1 MSSTDFG
8 ISARRRALNIIW
20 TAAGEYGFEPAFMAF
35 SQNGQ
40 PDIYMDSIIGYV
52 RKWYDQEIMQEL
64 FDTIGSSLMRETFD
78 GILWIGLENCAFERE
93 VQERPVL
100 AEMRLACAEAFFE
113 QQFTRS
119 RQQWMAQNSLVYAL
133 QSARWNTVLGKAPG
147 LVNPWERKLFEELS
161 YSGEWDARQ
170 IAEHTFQILH
180 RYFHFNRGRADR
192 AFLLR
197 LRNRLAFFTSRVLPS
212 RVMRTEDLTFARDGA
227 GNGIITAR
235 KSKNS
240 GPLSAAEEENNR
252 IYIENCFGPPLYARE
267 EGTQI
272 EALLCTGNHMGCHIY
287 FTEGRQP
294 AAESTD
300 MHAPDASSSDA
311 LIRKTILSAQ
321 AQAERNRT
329 HFKEKRHFY
338 ENCITRLAQQIRN
351 ALLVYP
357 QPAKLT
363 SRVGQIAPEQIWR
376 AVRLND
382 DRVFTDKFEEE
393 HSEFSVDLLLDA
405 SASRLQSQE
414 MIAAQAYVIARS
426 LRLCKV
432 PVQVCSFLSL
442 RGYTV
447 MRRFCGYGDS
457 DKDERIFDYFA
468 AGWNRDGLAVKGA
481 GHMMQSSP
489 AGNRLLILL
498 TDASPNDDRRLPP
511 DRESG
516 HHLSRDY
523 SGNAGVEDTAADV
536 RALRRSGI
544 QVMAILNGEDGS
556 TEAARKIYGDDF
568 VRIENIR
575 HLSDAVGTLL
585 MRKIEKLTFS

>member
-1 MSSTDFG
+1 MSSTDYG

-20 TAAGEYGFEPAFMAF
+20 TAAGEYGFKPAFMAF
-35 SQNGQ
+35 SQDGN
-40 PDIYMDSIIGYV
+40 PDLYMNSIIGYV
-52 RKWYDQEIMQEL
+52 RKWYDRQIMQEL
-64 FDTIGSSLMRETFD
+64 FDTIGVSLMRETFD

-93 VQERPVL
+93 VRERPVL
-100 AEMRLACAEAFFE
+100 TEMRLACAEAFFE

-133 QSARWNTVLGKAPG
+133 QSARWNTVLGRGPG
-147 LVNPWERKLFEELS
+147 LVNPWERKLFEELT

-180 RYFHFNRGRADR
+180 RYFHFSRERAGRT
-192 AFLLR
+192 FLLR
-197 LRNRLAFFTSRVLPS
+197 LKNGLASFTSRVLPS
-212 RVMRTEDLTFARDGA
+212 RVMRTEDLIFAQDES
-227 GNGIITAR
+227 GNGVITAR
-235 KSKNS
+235 KSKNT
-240 GPLSAAEEENNR
+240 GPLTAAEEENNR
-252 IYIENCFGPPLYARE
+252 IYIESCFGLPLYTRE
-267 EGTQI
+267 KSTQI
-272 EALLCTGNHMGCHIY
+272 EELLCTGGHKDCHIY
-287 FTEGRQP
+287 FTEGRQS
-294 AAESTD
+294 AAENAD
-300 MHAPDASSSDA
+300 IHAADASSSDA

-321 AQAERNRT
+321 AQAERNRI

-363 SRVGQIAPEQIWR
+363 SRAGQIAPEQIWR
-376 AVRLND
+376 AVWLND
-382 DRVFTDKFEEE
+382 ERIFMDRFEEE
-393 HSEFSVDLLLDA
+393 QPDFSVDLLLDA

-414 MIAAQAYVIARS
+414 MIAAQAYVIVRS

-457 DKDERIFDYFA
+457 DKDKRIFDYFA

-481 GHMMQSSP
+481 GHMMQTSP
-489 AGNRLLILL
+489 SGNRLLIIL
-498 TDASPNDDRRLPP
+498 TDASPNDDRRLLP
-511 DRESG
+511 DRSNG
-516 HHLSRDY
+516 HHISRDY
-523 SGNAGVEDTAADV
+523 SGEAGVEDTAAEV
-536 RALRRSGI
+536 RTLRKSGI

-575 HLSDAVGTLL
+575 HLSDAVGNLL
-585 MRKIEKLTFS
+585 LRKIEKLTL

>member
-1 MSSTDFG
+1 MSSTDYG
-8 ISARRRALNIIW
+8 IPAQRRALNIIW

-35 SQNGQ
+35 TQDGQ
-40 PDIYMDSIIGYV
+40 PDLYMDSIIGYV
-52 RKWYDQEIMQEL
+52 RKWYDSGAMQEL
-64 FDTIGSSLMRETFD
+64 FDTIGASLMRETFD

-93 VQERPVL
+93 VKERPVL
-100 AEMRLACAEAFFE
+100 SELRHSCAESFFE
-113 QQFTRS
+113 QQFTKS

-133 QSARWNTVLGKAPG
+133 QSARWNTVLGKEPG

-170 IAEHTFQILH
+170 IAEHTFQVLH
-180 RYFHFNRGRADR
+180 RYFHFNRGREER
-192 AFLLR
+192 AFLLH
-197 LRNRLAFFTSRVLPS
+197 LRNRLASFTSHVLPS

-252 IYIENCFGPPLYARE
+252 IYIENCFGPPLYTRE
-267 EGTQI
+267 DSTQI
-272 EALLCTGNHMGCHIY
+272 EALLCTGNHTGCHIY

-294 AAESTD
+294 AAKSTD
-300 MHAPDASSSDA
+300 MHTADASPSDA

-321 AQAERNRT
+321 AQAERNKT

-363 SRVGQIAPEQIWR
+363 SRAGQIAPEQIWR

-432 PVQVCSFLSL
+432 PVQVCSFLSI

-468 AGWNRDGLAVKGA
+468 AGWNRDGLAVKGV

-489 AGNRLLILL
+489 AENRPLILL

-523 SGNAGVEDTAADV
+523 SGNAGVEDTAAEV

-585 MRKIEKLTFS
+585 LRKMLV

>member
-1 MSSTDFG
+1 METKKLP
-8 ISARRRALNIIW
+8 RPERRALNIIW
-20 TAAGEYGFEPAFMAF
+20 TAAGDYSFTPAFTAF
-35 SQNGQ
+35 TQDGE
-40 PDIYMDSIIGYV
+40 PDFYMNSIIGYV
-52 RKWYDQEIMQEL
+52 HKWYDPDIMNDL
-64 FDTIGSSLMRETFD
+64 FDRISGSAFSETLD
-78 GILWIGLENCAFERE
+78 GLLWVALENCVYEKE
-93 VQERPVL
+93 VADRPVL
-100 AEMRLACAEAFFE
+100 TELRRRHAEEFFACEL
-113 QQFTRS
+113 TRS

-133 QSARWNTVLGKAPG
+133 QSARWNTVLGRGPG
-147 LVNPWERKLFEELS
+147 LVNPWERKLFEELT

-180 RYFHFNRGRADR
+180 RYFHFSRERAGRT
-192 AFLLR
+192 FLLR
-197 LRNRLAFFTSRVLPS
+197 LKNGLASFTSRVLPS

-227 GNGIITAR
+227 GNGVITAR
-235 KSKNS
+235 KSKNT
-240 GPLSAAEEENNR
+240 GPLTAAEEENNR
-252 IYIENCFGPPLYARE
+252 IYIESCFGLPLYTRE
-267 EGTQI
+267 ESTQI
-272 EALLCTGNHMGCHIY
+272 EELLCTGGHKDCHIY
-287 FTEGRQP
+287 FTEGRQS
-294 AAESTD
+294 AAENAD
-300 MHAPDASSSDA
+300 IHAADASSSDA

-321 AQAERNRT
+321 AQAERNRI

-363 SRVGQIAPEQIWR
+363 SRAGQIAPEQIWR

-382 DRVFTDKFEEE
+382 ERIFTDRFEEE
-393 HSEFSVDLLLDA
+393 QPDFSVDLLLDA

-414 MIAAQAYVIARS
+414 MIAAQAYVIVRS

-457 DKDERIFDYFA
+457 DKDKRIFDYFA

-481 GHMMQSSP
+481 GHMMQTSP
-489 AGNRLLILL
+489 SGNRLLIIL
-498 TDASPNDDRRLPP
+498 TDASPNDDRRLLP
-511 DRESG
+511 DRSNG
-516 HHLSRDY
+516 HHISRDY
-523 SGNAGVEDTAADV
+523 SGEAGVEDTAAEV
-536 RALRRSGI
+536 RTLRKSGI

-575 HLSDAVGTLL
+575 HLSDAVGNLL
-585 MRKIEKLTFS
+585 LRKIEKLTL